1 MKKERENLKMQRE
14 EKMIKNKMMKL
25 ISILIIFVMSF
36 NSFAVDEKI
45 ENDYF
50 DGLVP
55 TKHIHNYND
64 KKSSL
69 SNDVINYDDIDSYIH
84 YYNPDILN
92 EWNTWENNKS
102 ADDVYEDYMDAADR
116 LYDSAASQDSELQ
129 EGMMYAQADAMRIQ
143 ADKNIYDSYVNFLNK
158 YLKEKQLVLS
168 TKLLVLN
175 YHKSAY
181 ELKNAKAAYDEAVRK
196 ETLATDALKYGSGTE
211 LDMLTAKKATIDAKS
226 AVVNAESSEK
236 NYKRNIL
243 INCGKSMN
251 DNITIADVALDSTYN
266 ISSINFDVDYQNAL
280 KHNIQYEIYKRSK
293 NNARTDEVKKEY
305 DILLAAAPQN
315 IYNDLETK
323 YSNLLDILDTVN
335 NRNVAY
341 NLAKDSLAKAQNEY
355 SSGNIS
361 RKEYETAKYN
371 LDVALNNIETSKY
384 DYKIALENYKA
395 SVEGL
400 GNC

>member
-1 MKKERENLKMQRE
+1 MRKSKMKKRKIILT
-14 EKMIKNKMMKL
+14 ISLVFSL
-25 ISILIIFVMSF
+25 IFSSY
-36 NSFAVDEKI
+36 AVDVNG

-50 DGLVP
+50 DNLVP
-55 TKHIHNYND
+55 IKHIHNYND

-69 SNDVINYDDIDSYIH
+69 PADVINYDDIDSYIH

-92 EWNTWENNKS
+92 DWNSWENNKS
-102 ADDVYEDYMDAADR
+102 AQDIYEDYMDTADR

-129 EGMMYAQADAMRIQ
+129 EGIMYAQADAVRIQ
-143 ADKNIYDSYVNFLNK
+143 ADKNVYDSYVNFLTR

-181 ELKNAKAAYDEAVRK
+181 EVENAKAAYDEAVRK
-196 ETLATDALKYGSGTE
+196 ESSANNALQFGSGTE
-211 LDMLTAKKATIDAKS
+211 LDVLGAKKATIDARS
-226 AVVNAESSEK
+226 AIVTAESSEK

-251 DNITIADVALDSTYN
+251 DNVNIAKVELTSTYDVN
-266 ISSINFDVDYQNAL
+266 SINFDADYQNAL

-293 NNARTDEVKKEY
+293 NNARTEEVKKEY
-305 DILLAAAPQN
+305 DILIDAAPQN

-323 YSNLLDILDTVN
+323 YSNLLDIMDTIY

-341 NLAKDSLAKAQNEY
+341 NLAKDNLSKAENEY

-361 RKEYETAKYN
+361 RKEYETARYN
-371 LDVALNNIETSKY
+371 LSVALNNIEVSKY